1 MPDYKLTTRVTSDE
15 KDTVTVERMVRAKN
29 EARAI
34 AHVVKDTVTCERLQ
48 IDDAIRLGTQGV
60 EIEIASDA
68 A

>member
-1 MPDYKLTTRVTSDE
+1 VPDYKLTTRVTSDE